1 MAPAP
6 AGTTFR
12 GVEPQ
17 NPPPERPPAPVA
29 VLAVASNKGGVGKTT
44 LATNLAIYLRAL
56 REDLPVAV
64 VGLDD
69 QQTIDRM
76 FGLGPSEPP
85 ERNLKHGWSERSLE
99 RVLQL
104 GEYGVHFVPSPP
116 NSALLKAR
124 AEDPAA
130 LGRILERSAWPGI
143 FILDTK
149 SDLEAL
155 TLNAFHAAQRILL
168 PVADWASL
176 EEAARSFAILEQ
188 RGLGAGRGR
197 VVLTLVDR
205 RTRIDGAAPL
215 VERLRGEV
223 RRRGWPLYRASLSRS
238 PRVERLNS
246 GSRKPLS
253 ILHHAQGTAVHR
265 ELRELTEE
273 ILSDLGLERAARESP
288 GELWG
293 RKLIEVLPPRPLARR
308 RPTDWIEGWR
318 RR

>member
-1 MAPAP
+1 MAPPA

-12 GVEPQ
+12 GVDAQ
-17 NPPPERPPAPVA
+17 NPLPERRPGPLT

-44 LATNLAIYLRAL
+44 LATNLAVYLRAL

-76 FGLGPSEPP
+76 FALGSAEPP
-85 ERNLKHGWSERSLE
+85 ARNLKHGWSERSLE

-124 AEDPAA
+124 AEDPAV
-130 LGRILERSAWPGI
+130 LGRILERSGWSGV

-188 RGLGAGRGR
+188 RGLGAERAR

-205 RTRIDGAAPL
+205 RTRLDGAAPL

-223 RRRGWPLYRASLSRS
+223 RRRGWPLYDTSLSRS

-246 GSRKPLS
+246 GTDKPLS

-273 ILSDLGLERAARESP
+273 ILRDLGLDRVGPESP
-288 GELWG
+288 AELWG
-293 RKLIEVLPPRPLARR
+293 RKLIEVRPPRALVRR
-308 RPTDWIEGWR
+308 RPSDWMQSWR